1 MLADLR
7 YALRTLRRSPGYAAA
22 AVLTLALGIGANTA
36 IFTVV
41 RTVLLAPLPYR
52 EPDRLAWV
60 WATRVDRDRAFFSI
74 PNFLDT
80 REAALSFEKL
90 AAFTP
95 WAPTLSG
102 DGEPERL
109 DAVRVNGDVFDVLGA
124 RAALGRPLAHSDSEP
139 QAARV
144 AVISHGLW
152 TRRFGGDPSAV
163 GRSLLLNGEAYAVVG
178 VLPAGFVFPGAETAD
193 AIVPLSLAADPRRTE
208 RGSNF
213 LRTFGRLRPGADAVS
228 AARELASVTDRL
240 RRQYPDENAK
250 LTAPRVLAIS
260 DEILGGSRR
269 LLLVLSAAV
278 ALLVLVACANL
289 ASLALVRGFGRR
301 REVAVRKALGAR
313 TGRIVRPFVAEA
325 LVLSACG
332 AAAALTV
339 AQQAVPLLIAA
350 APAGIP
356 RASSAS
362 IDAAVLA
369 YTAAVAIACA
379 LACAIGPAL
388 LAARAPAAGGLA
400 ERGAGER
407 PPRARAA
414 FVLAQV
420 AVSVVLLSGAG
431 LLAKSFARLADV
443 DPGFAARRAL
453 ALRIT
458 LNRSSYPDRA
468 AAALFYRR
476 AISRLAALPGVE
488 SAAAG
493 NVLPLSGIN
502 VRNDF
507 RVAGRPVVDRAETP
521 GAQTRW
527 VDGAWF
533 RTLGIPV
540 RSGRAFTDADDS
552 RAPLV
557 AILDETL
564 AKRVFPSGDALGSR
578 LVLEDAELNPRI
590 AEIVGVVGDVKHFAL
605 EEEPSG
611 TLYLP
616 IAQVPNNMLSNLL
629 NNSSLVVLTA
639 ADPGLSVPTVRRA
652 VREVDA
658 DVPTG
663 AVTTLA
669 EIRGSAIAARRF
681 TAAIFALFAA
691 AAAALAAVGLYGA
704 LSQMVAQD
712 RRAIGIRLALGASP
726 GDIVRRVARRGVGL
740 ALAGTSAGIAGALA
754 LSRLLAASLYSVS
767 PTDPTAYAAAAGL
780 LALLALAASALPA
793 RRAARVDP
801 AVVLRSE

>member
-41 RTVLLAPLPYR
+41 RAVLLTPLPYR
-52 EPDRLAWV
+52 DPDRLAWV

-80 REAALSFEKL
+80 REAARSFEKL

-109 DAVRVNGDVFDVLGA
+109 DAVRVNGDAFDVLGA
-124 RAALGRPLAHSDSEP
+124 GAALGRPLGASDSEP
-139 QAARV
+139 EAARV

-152 TRRFGGDPSAV
+152 ERRFGGDPGAV
-163 GRSLLLNGEAYAVVG
+163 GRVLLLNGASYSVVG
-178 VLPAGFVFPGAETAD
+178 VLPPGFLFPGAETAD
-193 AIVPLSLAADPRRTE
+193 VAVPLSLGSDPRRTE

-213 LRTFGRLRPGADAVS
+213 LRTFGRLRPGAEVS
-228 AARELASVTDRL
+228 AAARELAAVTDRL

-289 ASLALVRGFGRR
+289 ASLALVRGLGRR

-313 TGRIVRPFVAEA
+313 TGRIVRPFLAEA

-332 AAAALTV
+332 AAAAVAV
-339 AQQAVPLLIAA
+339 AQQAVPLLLAA

-356 RASSAS
+356 RASSAGL
-362 IDAAVLA
+362 DVAVLA
-369 YTAAVAIACA
+369 YTAAVSIACA
-379 LACAIGPAL
+379 LSCAIGPAL
-388 LAARAPAAGGLA
+388 VAARAPAAGGLA
-400 ERGAGER
+400 DRGAGER
-407 PPRARAA
+407 PARSRAV

-420 AVSVVLLSGAG
+420 ALSVVLLTGAA
-431 LLAKSFARLADV
+431 LLAKSFARLTDV
-443 DPGFAARRAL
+443 DPGFSAGRAL
-453 ALRIT
+453 AVRIT
-458 LNRSSYPDRA
+458 LNRASYPERE

-476 AISRLAALPGVE
+476 AISRIAALPGVE
-488 SAAAG
+488 AAAAV
-493 NVLPLSGIN
+493 NALPLSGMN

-507 RVAGRPVVDRAETP
+507 RVAGRAVADRAETP

-527 VDGAWF
+527 IDGPYF

-540 RSGRAFTDADDS
+540 RAGRAFADADDS
-552 RAPLV
+552 RAALV
-557 AILDETL
+557 AVVDETL
-564 AKRVFPSGDALGSR
+564 AARVFPSGDALGAR
-578 LVLEDAELNPRI
+578 LVLEDAELRPRI
-590 AEIVGVVGDVKHFAL
+590 AEIVGVVGNVKHFAL
-605 EEEPSG
+605 EEEPTG

-616 IAQVPNNMLSNLL
+616 IAQVPNNMLFNLL
-629 NNSSLVVLTA
+629 NNSSLVARTSGDPRLYA
-639 ADPGLSVPTVRRA
+639 ASVRRA
-652 VREVDA
+652 LREVDP

-663 AVTTLA
+663 TVTTLA
-669 EIRGSAIAARRF
+669 EIRGGAVAARRF
-681 TAAIFALFAA
+681 TAALFGLFAA
-691 AAAALAAVGLYGA
+691 AAAALAGVGLYGA

-712 RRAIGIRLALGASP
+712 RHAIGIRLALGATP
-726 GDIVRRVARRGVGL
+726 ADIVRRVTRRGVGL
-740 ALAGTSAGIAGALA
+740 ALAGISAGIAAAAA
-754 LSRLLAASLYSVS
+754 LSRLLAASLYAVS
-767 PTDPTAYAAAAGL
+767 PTDPWAYAAAAAV
-780 LALLALAASALPA
+780 LAALALAASALPA
-793 RRAARVDP
+793 RRAAHVDP
-801 AVVLRSE
+801 ALVLRSE